1 MKILAL
7 ILLVISFAFGSL
19 TDDAYKAYKAKEYKK
34 AFELYSKA
42 YQYGSKK
49 AAYNLAVFY
58 QKGIGA
64 KKDKQKAVKLY
75 KELTNRLNYR
85 IDDEYCFS
93 KMAKYYKIALKNLAK
108 LEPSSNAKKLLK
120 KLNKSC
126 YNKVYLLSNK
136 SILLKKY
143 PKNVRKIFYYKR
155 LYLQA
160 KVEDNREKEKIY
172 KNKIISFAK
181 PLMRYYLQKSIKC
194 IKKAKIYKDI
204 QSCSYDRVRDFDSLF
219 GEENVSGMMGAY
231 ADALHFYSTK
241 EEQDAYYNAMKDKVT
256 KKDKEKFIKEIQK
269 LIKNCNPKKCMD
281 FVYAM

>member
-1 MKILAL
+1 LA
-7 ILLVISFAFGSL
+7 I
-19 TDDAYKAYKAKEYKK
+19 
-34 AFELYSKA
+34 
-42 YQYGSKK
+42 
-49 AAYNLAVFY
+49 FY
-58 QKGIGA
+58 QKGIGV
-64 KKDKQKAVKLY
+64 KKDKQKAIQLY
-75 KELTNRLNYR
+75 KELISRLNYR

-120 KLNKSC
+120 KLKKSC
-126 YNKVYLLSNK
+126 YNRVYLLSNK

-160 KVEDNREKEKIY
+160 KVEDNREKERIY
-172 KNKIISFAK
+172 KNKIISFVK
-181 PLMRYYLQKSIKC
+181 PLMKYYLQKSIKC

-231 ADALHFYSTK
+231 ADALHLYSTK
-241 EEQDAYYNAMKDKVT
+241 KEKDAYYNAMKDKVT

-269 LIKNCNPKKCMD
+269 LIKNCNPQKCMD